1 MASVAPDARVTRE
14 DIEAKFRE
22 IQGDVTETAASARS
36 TLLLVGGVIVV
47 VAVLVIFGMGRRSG
61 KQRSTVVE
69 IRRV

>member
-36 TLLLVGGVIVV
+36 TLVLVGGVIVV